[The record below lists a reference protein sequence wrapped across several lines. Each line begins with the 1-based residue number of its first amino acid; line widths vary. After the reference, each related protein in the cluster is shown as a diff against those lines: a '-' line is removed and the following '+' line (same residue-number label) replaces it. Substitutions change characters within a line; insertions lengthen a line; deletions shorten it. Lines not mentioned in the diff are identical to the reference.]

1 MKIQPNKRNR
11 CANILA
17 HSINEL
23 RETFRGR
30 IDKSLKRLCE
40 DANRRSWYDNVQ

>member
-1 MKIQPNKRNR
+1 MKIQPNKRNK

-17 HSINEL
+17 HSITKL
-23 RETFRGR
+23 GETFRGR

-40 DANRRSWYDNVQ
+40 DANHRSWYDNVQ